1 MLEGS
6 TTYTAQHLKATKPS
20 DCSNPAGNDNVQALR
35 PRLH

>member
-1 MLEGS
+1 MLDDPE
-6 TTYTAQHLKATKPS
+6 TYTTQHLQAKKPS